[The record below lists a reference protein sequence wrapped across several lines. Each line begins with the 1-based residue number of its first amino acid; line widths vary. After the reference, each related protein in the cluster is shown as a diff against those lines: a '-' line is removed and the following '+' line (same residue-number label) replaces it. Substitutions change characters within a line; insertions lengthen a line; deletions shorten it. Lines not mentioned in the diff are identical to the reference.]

1 MLKNPVCAKWK
12 TVEAD
17 AGCVGERIPKGW
29 RDWDDRCLAGGFRAE
44 RTVGVVGVGKE
55 DLGAGNIGE
64 GRDAV
69 VAEGRI
75 DHFSVVV
82 EDHALEQTAADA
94 LRNRPLDLPA
104 ALHGVEDRSGV
115 RGVDALQ
122 DANFSGDPIHGDTKA
137 MHVEAGSAR
146 RPVSFAHH
154 AQPMPRVGDGLEE
167 LGQRD
172 RPRATFHRAIHEA
185 ALLER
190 SGGELWRS

>member
-1 MLKNPVCAKWK
+1 M
-12 TVEAD
+12 
-17 AGCVGERIPKGW
+17 
-29 RDWDDRCLAGGFRAE
+29 
-44 RTVGVVGVGKE
+44 
-55 DLGAGNIGE
+55 
-64 GRDAV
+64 
-69 VAEGRI
+69 
-75 DHFSVVV
+75 VV

-137 MHVEAGSAR
+137 MHVEAGGAR

-154 AQPMPRVGDGLEE
+154 AQPMPRVGHGLEQ

-172 RPRATFHRAIHEA
+172 APRAAFHRAIHEA
-185 ALLER
+185 ALPKR
-190 SGGELWRS
+190 SGGELAGDLEHIVAQIFGGEAHGFAGHTRADAGKGARIVSRLVRVRDDDFDATGGGI